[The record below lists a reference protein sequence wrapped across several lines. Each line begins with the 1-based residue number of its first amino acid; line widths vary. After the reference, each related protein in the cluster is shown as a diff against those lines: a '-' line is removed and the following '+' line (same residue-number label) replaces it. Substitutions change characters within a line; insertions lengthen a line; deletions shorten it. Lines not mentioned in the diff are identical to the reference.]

1 MARANRV
8 MVTVKYFIPCEDRD
22 IFSFG
27 TKGQYKEL
35 QGMVLRVDTDVE
47 LTLALQTETGKVLIA
62 FDDIL
67 EITSRQ
73 EIFDTDWELE
83 AP

>member
-1 MARANRV
+1 
-8 MVTVKYFIPCEDRD
+8 
-22 IFSFG
+22 
-27 TKGQYKEL
+27 
-35 QGMVLRVDTDVE
+35 MVLRVDTDVE

-73 EIFDTDWELE
+73 EIYDTDWELE

>member
-1 MARANRV
+1 

-22 IFSFG
+22 SFSFG

-35 QGMVLRVDTDVE
+35 QGMGLRVDTDVE

-67 EITSRQ
+67 EITSCQ

>member
-1 MARANRV
+1 
-8 MVTVKYFIPCEDRD
+8 
-22 IFSFG
+22 
-27 TKGQYKEL
+27 
-35 QGMVLRVDTDVE
+35 MVLRVDTDVE
-47 LTLALQTETGKVLIA
+47 HTLCLQTETGKVLIT

-73 EIFDTDWELE
+73 DIFDTDWELE